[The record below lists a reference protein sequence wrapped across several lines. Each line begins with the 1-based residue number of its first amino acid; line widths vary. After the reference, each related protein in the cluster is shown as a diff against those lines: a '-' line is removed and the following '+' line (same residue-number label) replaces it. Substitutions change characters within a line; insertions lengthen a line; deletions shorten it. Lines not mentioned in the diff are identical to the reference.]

1 MAENEDGSTLG
12 RGGAP
17 DPSQENRDRDQ
28 TGIAGD
34 AAVEGDG
41 PSPGDGERGEAPPA
55 DDRSAIDLDSVHDR
69 AS

>member
-1 MAENEDGSTLG
+1 MAEDEGGPTLD

-17 DPSQENRDRDQ
+17 EPSRENRDRDR

-34 AAVEGDG
+34 AAPAGEKPGDPEGDG
-41 PSPGDGERGEAPPA
+41 EASST
-55 DDRSAIDLDSVHDR
+55 DDCAAIDLDSARDR